1 MLCTCTV
8 YTFIC
13 FALYSSSCTFVCDIT
28 YSYVCSV
35 LQTLAIC
42 SGAIDNGVYG
52 G

>member
-1 MLCTCTV
+1 MLCTCTCTV
-8 YTFIC
+8 YIM
-13 FALYSSSCTFVCDIT
+13 YMHFVCDIT